1 MSDRSYQLT
10 NRQTRG
16 NSNGNQTNHNKY
28 IIKTRNKK
36 WRPFHEKCVNYIQ
49 EYVLEYACNTHHGNS
64 RKDCTKNKNM
74 ISNQYL
80 TQIP

>member
-36 WRPFHEKCVNYIQ
+36 
-49 EYVLEYACNTHHGNS
+49 
-64 RKDCTKNKNM
+64 
-74 ISNQYL
+74 
-80 TQIP
+80 